1 MARLISQIKYY
12 RLVFKP
18 HSLAAPELFIAYSE
32 LVRPAT
38 TPFYAK
44 LDQTL
49 DSFDFGGQA
58 RSLCAPAYSVTG
70 RGRPGIDPV
79 VYFKML
85 MVGFFEDIASE
96 RGIAERCSDSI
107 SIRAFL
113 GYDLTETTPDH
124 STLSVIRQRLG
135 REVYDQVFLLILRAL
150 DQHGLLKGKHL
161 GIDASVIEANAA
173 LKSLINRNTE
183 EAYWAYVQRLASE
196 NGIDPG
202 NADAV
207 RQFDRKRPKKMS
219 NEEWVNPHDPD
230 AKIGPT
236 KAGATDMIY
245 KPEHTVDLDTGAI
258 VRAEVRLGH
267 EADQKDLSL
276 HVLQAQENI
285 NQAKASAADSLTIQ
299 STTADKGYHAVAE
312 LKQLQAEG
320 IRTVISDPVKNR
332 KLENLETEDARVVRK
347 AKRSAGS
354 KSGKELLRRR
364 GMHLERSF
372 AHILD
377 AGGARRTTLR
387 GLGNLNKRFQMSAA
401 IYNLSQLM
409 RKLFGIGTPKQL
421 VAMGKALLL
430 VWRAIVVVECG
441 LFRAGETNF
450 LLRGISLCERSCLR
464 LDRAV
469 ANGATGFF
477 GWNSRFSKNR
487 LSSTGC

>member
-1 MARLISQIKYY
+1 
-12 RLVFKP
+12 VFKP
-18 HSLAAPELFIAYSE
+18 QSLAPRELFIASSE

-38 TPFYAK
+38 TPFYGK

-49 DSFDFGGQA
+49 NSFGFAAQA
-58 RSLCAPAYSVTG
+58 RSLCAPAYSETG

-124 STLSVIRQRLG
+124 SSLSVIRQRLG
-135 REVYDQVFLLILRAL
+135 EPIYDQVFLVILSAL
-150 DQHGLLKGKHL
+150 DKHGLLKGKNV
-161 GIDASVIEANAA
+161 GIDTSVIEANAA
-173 LKSLINRNTE
+173 LKSLLNRNTE
-183 EAYWAYVQRLASE
+183 EAYWEYVQRLASE
-196 NGIDPG
+196 NGIDPK
-202 NADAV
+202 NAEAV

-230 AKIGPT
+230 AKIGQT

-258 VRAEVRLGH
+258 LKAEVRLGH

-285 NQAKASAADSLTIQ
+285 NQAQASPADSLTIQ
-299 STTADKGYHAVAE
+299 SATADKGYHAVAE
-312 LKQLQAEG
+312 MKQLQAEG

-332 KLENLETEDARVVRK
+332 NLENLDTEDARVVGK

-354 KSGKELLRRR
+354 KSGKALLRRR

-387 GLGNLNKRFQMSAA
+387 GLENLNKRFKVSAA

-409 RKLFGIGTPKQL
+409 RKLFGVGTPKQWA
-421 VAMGKALLL
+421 AMGKALFL
-430 VWRAIVVVECG
+430 VWRTIVVVGCE
-441 LFRAGETNF
+441 LFRMDRTN
-450 LLRGISLCERSCLR
+450 RAKKPSSTYDGICCRLERE
-464 LDRAV
+464 V
-469 ANGATGFF
+469 ANGTTGTF
-477 GWNSRFSKNR
+477 GKVLRFLKNP
-487 LSSTGC
+487 LISTGC

>member
-1 MARLISQIKYY
+1 LYRLIRTIRHNSV
-12 RLVFKP
+12 VFKP
-18 HSLAAPELFIAYSE
+18 HSLAPPELFIAYSE

-49 DSFDFGGQA
+49 HSFDFGTQV
-58 RSLCAPAYSVTG
+58 RSLCAPAYSETG

-113 GYDLTETTPDH
+113 GYDLTGATPDH
-124 STLSVIRQRLG
+124 STLSIIRQRLG
-135 REVYDQVFLLILRAL
+135 EEIYNQVFLLILSAL
-150 DQHGLLKGKHL
+150 DKHGLLKGKNV

-183 EAYWAYVQRLASE
+183 EAYWEYVQRLASE
-196 NGIDPG
+196 NGIDPK
-202 NADAV
+202 NAEAV

-230 AKIGPT
+230 AKIGQT

-258 VRAEVRLGH
+258 VQAEVRLGH
-267 EADQKDLSL
+267 EIDQKDLGL
-276 HVLQAQENI
+276 HVLLAQSNI
-285 NQAKASAADSLTIQ
+285 NQAQEAAADSLTIE
-299 STTADKGYHAVAE
+299 STTADKGYYAVAE
-312 LKQLQAEG
+312 MKQLQAEG

-332 KLENLETEDARVVRK
+332 NLENLAKEDAQVVRN
-347 AKRSAGS
+347 AKRSVGS
-354 KSGKELLRRR
+354 KSGKALLRRR

-387 GLGNLNKRFQMSAA
+387 GLGNLNKRFKVSAA

-409 RKLFGIGTPKQL
+409 RKLFGMGTPKQL
-421 VAMGKALLL
+421 AAMRKAFFL
-430 VWRAIVVVECG
+430 VWRATVVVACDLLG
-441 LFRAGETNF
+441 VSRTNPAQRQT
-450 LLRGISLCERSCLR
+450 LIYDGIGYRLERG
-464 LDRAV
+464 V
-469 ANGATGFF
+469 TNGTTGSF
-477 GWNSRFSKNR
+477 GWILSSFKKG

>member
-1 MARLISQIKYY
+1 
-12 RLVFKP
+12 VFKP
-18 HSLAAPELFIAYSE
+18 HSLASQELFIAFSE

-38 TPFYAK
+38 TPFYTK
-44 LDQTL
+44 LDRTL
-49 DSFDFGGQA
+49 ASFDFATQA

-124 STLSVIRQRLG
+124 STLSIIRQRLG
-135 REVYDQVFLLILRAL
+135 EEIYDQVFLVILSAL
-150 DQHGLLKGKHL
+150 DKHGLLKGKNV
-161 GIDASVIEANAA
+161 GIDTSVIEANAA

-183 EAYWAYVQRLASE
+183 EAYWEYVQRLASE
-196 NGIDPG
+196 HGIDPK
-202 NADAV
+202 NAEAV

-219 NEEWVNPHDPD
+219 NEEWVNPYDPD

-236 KAGATDMIY
+236 KAGAIDMIY
-245 KPEHTVDLDTGAI
+245 KPEHAVDLDTGAI
-258 VRAEVRLGH
+258 LKAEVRLGD
-267 EADQKDLSL
+267 EADPKDLSL

-285 NQAKASAADSLTIQ
+285 NQAQESAADRLTIE
-299 STTADKGYHAVAE
+299 SAAADKGYHAVAE
-312 LKQLQAEG
+312 MKPLQAEG

-332 KLENLETEDARVVRK
+332 KLDRLDPEAARVVRK
-347 AKRSAGS
+347 AKRSACS
-354 KSGKELLRRR
+354 KSGKALLRRR

-387 GLGNLNKRFQMSAA
+387 GLGNLNKRFKVSAA

-409 RKLFGIGTPKQL
+409 RKLFGVGTPKQL
-421 VAMGKALLL
+421 AAMGKALFR
-430 VWRAIVVVECG
+430 VWRAMVVVGCER
-441 LFRAGETNF
+441 FRRDRTTRAERPSSTCAGICFRLEREVTNGTTRTF
-450 LLRGISLCERSCLR
+450 GWLLRFFKKSLC
-464 LDRAV
+464 
-469 ANGATGFF
+469 
-477 GWNSRFSKNR
+477 
-487 LSSTGC
+487 STGC

>member
-1 MARLISQIKYY
+1 M
-12 RLVFKP
+12 FKP
-18 HSLAAPELFIAYSE
+18 HSLSPPELFIASSE

-38 TPFYAK
+38 SPFYAK
-44 LDQTL
+44 LEQTL
-49 DSFDFGGQA
+49 ESFGFASQA
-58 RSLCAPAYSVTG
+58 RLLCAPAYSATG

-96 RGIAERCSDSI
+96 RGIAERCNDSI
-107 SIRAFL
+107 ASRAFL
-113 GYDLTETTPDH
+113 GYDLTQTTPDH
-124 STLSVIRQRLG
+124 SSLSVIRQRLG
-135 REVYDQVFLLILRAL
+135 QNLYDQVFLLILSAL
-150 DQHGLLKGKHL
+150 DKHGLLKGKNL
-161 GIDASVIEANAA
+161 GIDASVIQANAA
-173 LKSLINRNTE
+173 LKTLVNRNTQ
-183 EAYWAYVQRLASE
+183 EAYWEYVQRLATE
-196 NGIDPG
+196 NGIDPKDT
-202 NADAV
+202 NAV

-219 NEEWVNPHDPD
+219 NEEWVNPYDPD

-258 VRAEVRLGH
+258 VQAEVRLGH

-285 NQAKASAADSLTIQ
+285 NEAQDLPADSLTIQ
-299 STTADKGYHAVAE
+299 SATADKGYHAVAE
-312 LKQLQAEG
+312 MKQLQAEG

-332 KLENLETEDARVVRK
+332 KLEKLPKEAAQAVRQ

-387 GLGNLNKRFQMSAA
+387 GLENLNKRFKVSAA

-409 RKLFGIGTPKQL
+409 RKLFGVGTPKQL
-421 VAMGKALLL
+421 AAMAKTLFL
-430 VWRAIVVVECG
+430 V
-441 LFRAGETNF
+441 
-450 LLRGISLCERSCLR
+450 LRGIL
-464 LDRAV
+464 AV
-469 ANGATGFF
+469 
-477 GWNSRFSKNR
+477 GWGLLLEGGKTRPEKGESIYQR
-487 LSSTGC
+487 LSSRLKRGVTDRAAGTFRRSFRFLKKSPFSTGC

>member
-1 MARLISQIKYY
+1 M
-12 RLVFKP
+12 FKP
-18 HSLAAPELFIAYSE
+18 HSQSPPELFIAYSE

-49 DSFDFGGQA
+49 HSFDFATQA
-58 RSLCAPAYSVTG
+58 RSLCAPAYSETG

-96 RGIAERCSDSI
+96 RGMAERCSDSI
-107 SIRAFL
+107 SIRSFL
-113 GYDLTETTPDH
+113 GYDLTGTTPDH

-135 REVYDQVFLLILRAL
+135 EEIYDQVFLLILSAL
-150 DQHGLLKGKHL
+150 DKHGLLKGKNV
-161 GIDASVIEANAA
+161 GIDTSVIQANAA

-183 EAYWAYVQRLASE
+183 EAYWEYVQRLASE
-196 NGIDPG
+196 NGIDPK
-202 NADAV
+202 NAEAV

-230 AKIGPT
+230 AKVGKT

-258 VRAEVRLGH
+258 VQAEVRLGD
-267 EADQKDLSL
+267 ETDQKDLGL
-276 HVLQAQENI
+276 HVLQAQANI
-285 NQAKASAADSLTIQ
+285 NQAQDAAADRLTIA

-312 LKQLQAEG
+312 MKPLQAEG

-332 KLENLETEDARVVRK
+332 KLENLDQEDAQVVRK

-354 KSGKELLRRR
+354 KSGKALLRGR

-377 AGGARRTTLR
+377 AGGGRRTTLR
-387 GLGNLNKRFQMSAA
+387 GLGNLNKRLKVSAA

-409 RKLFGIGTPKQL
+409 RKLFGVGTPKQL
-421 VAMGKALLL
+421 AAMGKALFLI
-430 VWRAIVVVECG
+430 WRAIMAVGSDLLGMNRTNPVESQTLIYDRLG
-441 LFRAGETNF
+441 YRLERGETN
-450 LLRGISLCERSCLR
+450 GT
-464 LDRAV
+464 
-469 ANGATGFF
+469 TGTF
-477 GWNSRFSKNR
+477 GWTLCVFKKS